1 MEGMLAYARLEGKL
15 WPRRLLLRM
24 RYVTEYQMGVV
35 AMDLTGFAGQSSV
48 RFVLVCLIYGCV

>member
-35 AMDLTGFAGQSSV
+35 AMDLTGFAG
-48 RFVLVCLIYGCV
+48 

>member
-24 RYVTEYQMGVV
+24 RYVTEHQMGVIE
-35 AMDLTGFAGQSSV
+35 MDLMGFAG
-48 RFVLVCLIYGCV
+48 